1 MFFIKKYLY
10 FIFIFLSF
18 LNLNSISIKWINET
32 QNKETETITIKC
44 EYDIKE
50 YILTEGLSAT
60 SFPLNHFT
68 SINFEEQPY
77 ELFLKKEKNPIQVLH
92 GKGFINFV
100 IPEAEEQI
108 TSILFSYK
116 EIDLNTNQISEIKTI
131 EISPIIEN
139 IEKDIKENKNEIIDD
154 SIIISENN
162 YNEENILKNN
172 EEFKDIN
179 SSEKFNE
186 KNINENLF
194 QKIINYLKSVDN
206 LFLLSLIVFIIG
218 ILMSFTPCIYPMIP
232 ITISILGIK
241 NNENKIKSIIKATMY
256 VFGIALTFS
265 LLGLLAVS
273 GNLML
278 GGLFAKSWFL
288 FIIILFFLYMAFGMF
303 GFYEIY
309 SPSLNISN
317 SFISNPY
324 LKSFLYGIFSGTITS
339 PCVSPGLLSVLT
351 IVAEKGNYIYGMFL
365 LFCFG
370 LGLGFPLWLIA
381 VIFGNFFEKIPKAGS
396 WMNKIKI
403 IIGLIILII
412 AFRYSIILFPKFIVI
427 IFYLIILGF
436 LIKKISNNLKISI
449 IFFLVSSSLI
459 LLLNSDFNKIIKK
472 IFGFKYSNSD
482 IYFKN
487 KFSNNL
493 KESIEKAI
501 NEEKLIL
508 IDFTADWCSLCKEIE
523 KKHFKSSFF
532 WNNIDE
538 SIIAVKINC
547 NNTDSLEIKSL
558 IEKYEIKGLPTFIIL
573 NPFDEKVIEKFG
585 SEVLNLTTQE
595 FSNKIINLSYSEN

>member
-241 NNENKIKSIIKATMY
+241 SNENKIKSIIKATIY

-278 GGLFAKSWFL
+278 
-288 FIIILFFLYMAFGMF
+288 
-303 GFYEIY
+303 
-309 SPSLNISN
+309 
-317 SFISNPY
+317 
-324 LKSFLYGIFSGTITS
+324 
-339 PCVSPGLLSVLT
+339 
-351 IVAEKGNYIYGMFL
+351 
-365 LFCFG
+365 
-370 LGLGFPLWLIA
+370 
-381 VIFGNFFEKIPKAGS
+381 
-396 WMNKIKI
+396 
-403 IIGLIILII
+403 
-412 AFRYSIILFPKFIVI
+412 
-427 IFYLIILGF
+427 FYL
-436 LIKKISNNLKISI
+436 
-449 IFFLVSSSLI
+449 
-459 LLLNSDFNKIIKK
+459 
-472 IFGFKYSNSD
+472 
-482 IYFKN
+482 
-487 KFSNNL
+487 
-493 KESIEKAI
+493 
-501 NEEKLIL
+501 
-508 IDFTADWCSLCKEIE
+508 
-523 KKHFKSSFF
+523 
-532 WNNIDE
+532 
-538 SIIAVKINC
+538 
-547 NNTDSLEIKSL
+547 
-558 IEKYEIKGLPTFIIL
+558 
-573 NPFDEKVIEKFG
+573 
-585 SEVLNLTTQE
+585 
-595 FSNKIINLSYSEN
+595 